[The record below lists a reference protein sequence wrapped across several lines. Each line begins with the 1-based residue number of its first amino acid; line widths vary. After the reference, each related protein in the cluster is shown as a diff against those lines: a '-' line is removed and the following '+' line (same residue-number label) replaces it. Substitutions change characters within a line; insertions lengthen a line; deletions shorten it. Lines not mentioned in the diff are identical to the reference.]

1 MKCEYCGNRK
11 AKHSIR
17 HTFGGIVCTLAVCDR
32 CLDLLAAPPAIL
44 PTIAEQEQA
53 AEQQQ
58 LYAVYAG
65 SYY

>member
-1 MKCEYCGNRK
+1 MNCEYCGRRK

-17 HTFGGIVCTLAVCDR
+17 HTFGGIVCHLSVCDR
-32 CLDLLAAPPAIL
+32 CLDLLVAPPAIL
-44 PTIAEQEQA
+44 PTIAEQERV